1 MKKYHT
7 FTHMKRILLLSFML
21 LTSILGTKAAADDAD
36 GATIVKI
43 AVSVK
48 GKATYPTN
56 KRCGYITANYGS
68 GASTLE
74 VLASQNGK
82 TLEMKLPSG
91 SAVKFRGEAYHGWD
105 FDGVAVTDDG
115 IAKASFT
122 ANERTEYQCL
132 AYTDLG
138 TQYYRIPAIARN
150 HRDELVAVYDVR
162 ECRNDVGFG
171 EVDQAMRYSKDNG
184 KTWSE
189 ETIIA
194 DGDASLGG
202 NSFGLAYGDPAIGLD
217 RESGTG
223 VLITVSGQTIY
234 AYATATQRPLIAM
247 QKTTD
252 GGHSWSTPVDITP
265 QFWGSSG
272 SMFQDGEHDG
282 DGKFFAYA
290 GFFGSGKI
298 LQSRIVKK
306 GKYYRLYA
314 ALLVRGTGLRGA
326 YVVYSDDM
334 GETWNLL
341 GGDAT
346 IQACKG
352 SDEPKVEELPNGSIV
367 LSGRMQG
374 GRCFNIWT
382 YDKNSTT
389 SGSWDIAV
397 DSALQPNGIK
407 AIGNSTNGEL
417 LIVWAN
423 DAKTGVSTPIAL
435 QSVPFGKGRFNVGLY
450 YKVLDADKKYTPAE
464 FASGWIKSSQVS
476 TTSSAYST
484 MCLQADNRI
493 AFFYEEGPS
502 IYEMIYVPLDI
513 ERLTNHAYTTKKA
526 GQRKLILPTR

>member
-1 MKKYHT
+1 M
-7 FTHMKRILLLSFML
+7 
-21 LTSILGTKAAADDAD
+21 
-36 GATIVKI
+36 
-43 AVSVK
+43 
-48 GKATYPTN
+48 
-56 KRCGYITANYGS
+56 
-68 GASTLE
+68 
-74 VLASQNGK
+74 
-82 TLEMKLPSG
+82 
-91 SAVKFRGEAYHGWD
+91 
-105 FDGVAVTDDG
+105 
-115 IAKASFT
+115 
-122 ANERTEYQCL
+122 
-132 AYTDLG
+132 
-138 TQYYRIPAIARN
+138 
-150 HRDELVAVYDVR
+150 
-162 ECRNDVGFG
+162 
-171 EVDQAMRYSKDNG
+171 
-184 KTWSE
+184 
-189 ETIIA
+189 
-194 DGDASLGG
+194 
-202 NSFGLAYGDPAIGLD
+202 
-217 RESGTG
+217 
-223 VLITVSGQTIY
+223 
-234 AYATATQRPLIAM
+234 
-247 QKTTD
+247 
-252 GGHSWSTPVDITP
+252 
-265 QFWGSSG
+265 
-272 SMFQDGEHDG
+272 
-282 DGKFFAYA
+282 
-290 GFFGSGKI
+290 
-298 LQSRIVKK
+298 KK

-352 SDEPKVEELPNGSIV
+352 SDEPKVEELPNGSLV

-407 AIGNSTNGEL
+407 AMGNSTNGEL

-513 ERLTNHAYTTKKA
+513 ERLTNHAYTTKKV
-526 GQRKLILPTR
+526 GQSKLVLPTR